1 MRAFCSIG
9 INDMPGF
16 SYTKEYKT
24 WSAMLN
30 RCHGEK
36 SKKAFPAY
44 IDCYVSDE
52 FLRLSE
58 FYKWCQNQIGFE
70 MGFDIDKDLLERG
83 NREYHPDKCV
93 FIPRA
98 INNLLKE
105 KKKKKSGLP
114 CGVTAIEGGKF
125 AACIGRKGKIRYLGS
140 YDEIV
145 DAEKAYNREKE
156 VAIKEEAN
164 KYKDM
169 IDPRAYEAL
178 MNYKVEITD

>member
-1 MRAFCSIG
+1 MKLFCGVG
-9 INDMPGF
+9 INDMPGI
-16 SYTKEYKT
+16 SQTKEYKT

-44 IDCYVSDE
+44 IDCCVSDE
-52 FLRLSE
+52 FLKLSM
-58 FYKWCQNQIGFE
+58 FYEWCQNQIGFE
-70 MGFDIDKDLLERG
+70 MGFDIDKDLLEKG

-114 CGVTAIEGGKF
+114 YGVAATESGKF
-125 AACIGRKGKIRYLGS
+125 AAYIGRGGRIRYLGS
-140 YDEIV
+140 YDEIA
-145 DAEKAYNREKE
+145 DAKKSYNREKE
-156 VAIKEEAN
+156 KAIKEEAN
-164 KYKDM
+164 KYRDQ
-169 IDPRAYEAL
+169 IDPRAYKAL
-178 MNYKVEITD
+178 MNYRLESS